1 MSTQPLRRATD
12 PKTLVI
18 RNVGYDAGER
28 RRRYVINVEL
38 GGDHYHFPEES
49 DTELPEDVALNIQHL
64 HGGHGLIVVH
74 APETGRIVP
83 PTPPE
88 PPAIEKRKSKKAAD
102 DKPVAES

>member
-74 APETGRIVP
+74 APETGRIAP
-83 PTPPE
+83 PPPE
-88 PPAIEKRKSKKAAD
+88 TPAIEKRKAKKAAD
-102 DKPVAES
+102 DKPQAES